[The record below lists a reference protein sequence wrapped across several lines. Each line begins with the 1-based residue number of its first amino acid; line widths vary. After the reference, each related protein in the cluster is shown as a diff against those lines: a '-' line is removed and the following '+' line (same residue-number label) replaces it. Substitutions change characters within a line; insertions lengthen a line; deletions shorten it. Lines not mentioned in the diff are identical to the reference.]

1 MGEATC
7 CCAEKRY
14 RDRRHDRRNC
24 VSNYITTERQDGIA
38 IVRFNR
44 PDRGN
49 AVFPAVMEMLCG
61 KLDEVIAAPEVKA
74 IVLSHAGRHFV
85 GGADFEWL
93 ETLKGATMPEI
104 RDDIY
109 QWFQGAAKRIHLCPK
124 PVVAAIGGAAI
135 TVGFELAIAAD
146 FRVVT
151 EKAHFQ
157 QSWIRLGLIGPLGS
171 LKLLPAMVGWQMAK
185 EIMLRM
191 RPVKGEEAVRIG
203 LATELVA
210 EAEREPRALAL
221 ARELADLPPL
231 AFRAMKEGL
240 WQGLQASFEDSWATA
255 VLNQAMLLRSE
266 DFGEGLSAVRGQ
278 RSPLFNGR

>member
-1 MGEATC
+1 
-7 CCAEKRY
+7 
-14 RDRRHDRRNC
+14 
-24 VSNYITTERQDGIA
+24 
-38 IVRFNR
+38 
-44 PDRGN
+44 
-49 AVFPAVMEMLCG
+49 
-61 KLDEVIAAPEVKA
+61 
-74 IVLSHAGRHFV
+74 
-85 GGADFEWL
+85 
-93 ETLKGATMPEI
+93 
-104 RDDIY
+104 
-109 QWFQGAAKRIHLCPK
+109 
-124 PVVAAIGGAAI
+124 
-135 TVGFELAIAAD
+135 
-146 FRVVT
+146 
-151 EKAHFQ
+151 
-157 QSWIRLGLIGPLGS
+157 
-171 LKLLPAMVGWQMAK
+171 MVGWQMAK

>member
-1 MGEATC
+1 M
-7 CCAEKRY
+7 
-14 RDRRHDRRNC
+14 RD
-24 VSNYITTERQDGIA
+24 GLA

-44 PDRGN
+44 PNQSN
-49 AVFPAVMEMLCG
+49 AVSPPVMMRLCHT
-61 KLDEVIAAPEVKA
+61 LDEVTADPGVEA
-74 IVLSHAGRHFV
+74 IVLSHVGKHFV
-85 GGADFEWL
+85 AGAEFEWL
-93 ETLKGATMPEI
+93 ETLSGATMPQI

-109 QWFQGAAKRIHLCPK
+109 QWFLGAAKRVHTCPK

-146 FRVVT
+146 FRIVS

-171 LKLLPAMVGWQMAK
+171 LKLLPTMVGWQMTK

-191 RPVKGEEAVRIG
+191 RAVKGEEAVRIG
-203 LATELVA
+203 LATELVT
-210 EAEREPRALAL
+210 EDEREPRAVAL

-240 WQGLQASFEDSWATA
+240 WQGLQASFDDSWATA
-255 VLNQAMLLRSE
+255 VLNQSMLLRSE
-266 DFGEGLSAVRGQ
+266 DFEEGLAAVREK
-278 RSPLFNGR
+278 RRPDFKGR